1 MSGAAPLE
9 TPPAG
14 PAAQDAQDP
23 PGEHLHESRILLL
36 APTGNDARLT
46 IGFVAQAGFAVEACA
61 GMETVCQMMH
71 EGCGAIVLA
80 EESLGRQSLAFLI
93 DALKGQP
100 SWSDLPV
107 IVITGGSEADQRRL
121 RRLAT
126 SGAMSNIAL
135 LERPFHPETLLSA
148 VEAALRARRRQ
159 YQVRDLLQTQRA
171 SELRLQNILDSIS
184 DAFASLDRNWR
195 FTYVNRSYMKLVSSL
210 YSSPEELLGQN
221 VWEKFP
227 DLVGTELARFYER
240 AMEEQK
246 PGVCE
251 IFYSPINAWIEVH
264 VHPSPEILSIY
275 VQDVTN
281 RRGADEML
289 RRRSQRT
296 QLLSE
301 ALAQLLAAGD
311 SDTVVRELF
320 PKVAA
325 HLGVDTYFNFM
336 VTEEGDALALHSC
349 QGIPEETARAIQR
362 LEFGQAICGTVA
374 QLRRPI
380 VANDIQNSDY
390 DKADLVRKFGIQ
402 AYACNLLMIGD
413 RLLGTLSFAS
423 RTRRSFDEDE
433 LEFIRIISQ
442 YTAVALERLRNA
454 RALLKYAQRLS
465 LAIAAA
471 DLGDWNWDAATDL
484 MTLSERAAEIFGLS
498 PGVKLTREAM
508 REMLHEN
515 YRDRARAE
523 AASAVATG
531 SDYNIE
537 YKINHPAGDQRWV
550 SAKGRSIHAEDGTVT
565 GMLGVVQ
572 DITERKRSVAVIEGQ
587 RRVLQL
593 IAEDASLE
601 NVLDA
606 LMEAIE
612 AGAATSVFCCILRA
626 DESGERLRHVSAP
639 SLPPAYRVA
648 IDGLVIRVGAGSCPT
663 AAALKMPVYAA
674 DIAQDPHWV
683 DLKDLALAHGL
694 RACWST
700 PIFSKDGGLLGTF
713 AMYYPQPREASDQD
727 LPMVEMAVRTAA
739 IAIERERGQKAL
751 RESEARY
758 RTLMEQASD
767 GIFVSDSGGCYVMAN
782 AAGCRMLGYTLDELR
797 QIRIADIYVGGE
809 FSGDEES
816 SRELRAGKSLRIERK
831 MRRKN
836 GTMFDAE
843 ASVTMLPSGLVHRSV
858 RDVTE
863 RKNAEIALLEAKNAA
878 EAANR
883 SKDRFLA
890 VLSHE
895 LRTPLTP
902 VLMTV
907 AALEVDPD
915 LDHALR
921 EDITMIRRNVELETK
936 LIDDLLD
943 LSRITSGK
951 LRLRTESVKLNDA
964 ISQVCGICR
973 PQMLEKGIRLHR
985 DLGSEFDCVRAD
997 PARFQQILWNVLKNA
1012 AKFTPEGGE
1021 IFVTTTRATD
1031 GFLRVHVRDTGLG
1044 IAPDVL
1050 PRIFDAFEQ
1059 GDPRVTRQF
1068 GGLGLGLAISK
1079 AIVELH
1085 GGSISVAS
1093 DGIGEGST
1101 FTIALPAIAA
1111 SAGSGKTGQASEGAG
1126 PSKQMRLL
1134 VVEDHVDT
1142 ARTLG
1147 RMLGRMG
1154 YLVRTTH
1161 DVASALEL
1169 AAAEPFDLLISDLGL
1184 PDATGYELMKKV
1196 RRFSSLKGIA
1206 MSGFG
1211 MDEDIRKSREVG
1223 FSEHLVKPLDVSRLQ
1238 QAIRRVAGSE

>member
-1 MSGAAPLE
+1 MESPAPERNEGE
-9 TPPAG
+9 TR
-14 PAAQDAQDP
+14 
-23 PGEHLHESRILLL
+23 ESRVLLL

-46 IGFVAQAGFAVEACA
+46 VGFLEEGGFAVAACA
-61 GMETVCQMMH
+61 SMAGVCKKMQG
-71 EGCGAIVLA
+71 GCGAIVLA
-80 EESLGRQSLAFLI
+80 EETLGPESLACLI
-93 DALKGQP
+93 EALKGQP
-100 SWSDLPV
+100 SWSDLP
-107 IVITGGSEADQRRL
+107 ILVITGGSEADQRRL
-121 RRLAT
+121 RRLET
-126 SGAMSNIAL
+126 SGSISNIAL

-159 YQVRDLLQTQRA
+159 YQVRDLLQHQRA

-184 DAFASLDRNWR
+184 DAFASLDRDWR

-210 YSSPEELLGQN
+210 YSSPEELLGEN

-227 DLVGTELARFYER
+227 DLKGTELAHFYER

-251 IFYSPINAWIEVH
+251 MYYPPINAWIEVH

-275 VQDVTN
+275 VQDVSE
-281 RRGADEML
+281 RRVAEEKL
-289 RRRSQRT
+289 RQRSRRT

-301 ALAQLLAAGD
+301 TLAQLLAAGD

-349 QGIPEETARAIQR
+349 QGIPEETAKAIQR
-362 LEFGQAICGTVA
+362 LKFGQAICGTVA
-374 QLRRPI
+374 QTRRPI
-380 VANDIQNSDY
+380 VANDIQNSTY
-390 DKADLVRKFGIQ
+390 EKAELVRQFGIQ
-402 AYACNLLMIGD
+402 TYACNPLMIGD

-423 RTRRSFDEDE
+423 RTRNSFDEDE

-442 YTAVALERLRNA
+442 YTAVALDRLRNA
-454 RALLKYAQRLS
+454 RALLKNAQRLS

-471 DLGDWNWDAATDL
+471 DLGDWTWDATTDL
-484 MTLSERAAEIFGLS
+484 MTLSERAAEIFGVS
-498 PGVKLTREAM
+498 RDVKVTREAM
-508 REMLHEN
+508 RQIVHEN
-515 YRDRARAE
+515 YRDRARTE
-523 AASAVATG
+523 AALAAAAG

-550 SAKGRSIHAEDGTVT
+550 SAKGRSILGQDGKPA

-593 IAEDASLE
+593 MAEDAPLD
-601 NVLDA
+601 NVLNA
-606 LMEAIE
+606 LMETIE
-612 AGAATSVFCCILRA
+612 AGATTAMQCSILLT

-639 SLPPAYRVA
+639 SLPPAYCAAV
-648 IDGLVIRVGAGSCPT
+648 DGLAIQPGAGSCGT
-663 AAALKMPVYAA
+663 AAALKRPVYAA
-674 DIAQDPHWV
+674 DIATDPLWA
-683 DLKDLALAHGL
+683 DFREMALGYGL
-694 RACWST
+694 QACWST
-700 PIFSKDGGLLGTF
+700 PIFSKEDSVLGTF
-713 AMYYPQPREASDQD
+713 AIYYPQPREANDRD
-727 LPMVEMAVRTAA
+727 LQTVEMATRTAA

-767 GIFVSDSGGCYVMAN
+767 GIFVSDSGGRLVMAN
-782 AAGCRMLGYTLDELR
+782 AAGRRMLGYTLDELR
-797 QIRIADIYVGGE
+797 QIRIEDICVDAEFLAD
-809 FSGDEES
+809 DES
-816 SRELRAGKSLRIERK
+816 SKEFKGGKSLRIERK
-831 MRRKN
+831 MRRKD
-836 GTMFDAE
+836 GGVFDAE
-843 ASVTMLPSGLVHRSV
+843 ASVTMLPSGLIHTSL

-907 AALEVDPD
+907 AALEVDPELSHD
-915 LDHALR
+915 VR
-921 EDITMIRRNVELETK
+921 EDLMMIRRNVELETK

-943 LSRITSGK
+943 LSMITSGK
-951 LRLRTESVKLNDA
+951 LRLRLESVKVNEA
-964 ISQVCGICR
+964 IRQVCSICR
-973 PQMLEKGIRLHR
+973 SQMLEKGIRLHR
-985 DLGSEFDCVRAD
+985 DLGSEADCVSAD

-1012 AKFTPEGGE
+1012 AKFTPEHGE
-1021 IFVTTTRATD
+1021 IFVTVAQVA
-1031 GFLRVHVRDTGLG
+1031 GGLLRVQVRDTGHG
-1044 IAPDVL
+1044 IAPEVL

-1059 GDPRVTRQF
+1059 GDPRITRQF

-1085 GGSISVAS
+1085 HGSISVAS
-1093 DGIGEGST
+1093 DGIGKGST
-1101 FTIALPAIAA
+1101 FTIDLPAVAA
-1111 SAGSGKTGQASEGAG
+1111 GADSRDSGYVSEGGG
-1126 PSKQMRLL
+1126 PSRQMRLL
-1134 VVEDHVDT
+1134 VVEDHMDT

-1147 RMLGRMG
+1147 RMLARMG
-1154 YLVRTTH
+1154 YVVKTTH
-1161 DVASALEL
+1161 SVASALEL
-1169 AAAEPFDLLISDLGL
+1169 AAQEPFDLLISDLGL
-1184 PDATGYELMKKV
+1184 PDATGYELMK
-1196 RRFSSLKGIA
+1196 RIRGFSSLKGIA

-1238 QAIRRVAGSE
+1238 QAIRRVAESE